1 MTSSIATI
9 LFSDVLDSTALMER
23 FGDELTGGQLE
34 DWGAS
39 CHDEQVLVAVCF
51 LVDDEAAKGPFPIVR
66 RLGPRARLVVSDARN
81 VNQRSLPGVD
91 GVSP

>member
-1 MTSSIATI
+1 MTSSIAIVLIT
-9 LFSDVLDSTALMER
+9 DVVDSTALMQR
-23 FGDELTGGQLE
+23 FGDERRGGQLE

-39 CHDEQVLVAVCF
+39 CHDVQVLIAVCF

>member
-9 LFSDVLDSTALMER
+9 LFSDVIDSTALMQR
-23 FGDELTGGQLE
+23 FGDERTGGRLE

-39 CHDEQVLVAVCF
+39 CHDEQVLIAVCF
-51 LVDDEAAKGPFPIVR
+51 LVDDEAALGPIVR